1 MKTEKKTLLVL
12 FSVFLLFPIIKA
24 EESVTAVMYFKIIE
38 RDELNIEICHRTI
51 DIGKDT
57 ICITDEGKFILIVTA
72 SIGISMIAIPSK
84 ENHSIGYNDMKEI
97 IEILKKTGEK

>member
-1 MKTEKKTLLVL
+1 MKMEKKILLVL
-12 FSVFLLFPIIKA
+12 FSVFLLFPIINA
-24 EESVTAVMYFKIIE
+24 EESVSAAMYFKIIE

-72 SIGISMIAIPSK
+72 SIRISMTAIPSK
-84 ENHSIGYNDMKEI
+84 ENYSISYNDMKEI
-97 IEILKKTGEK
+97 IEILKKGGK